1 MIVSILRAIGDIL
14 YPKRIF
20 SIQTDGTV
28 TVCETVEGKD
38 NLKSVELAPGVGYYN
53 PFNYQRTQYNKVASK
68 VFEFR
73 VYGEAYVETQVGN
86 FEERLKDYPPLP
98 EIVLDKRLV
107 KLKDSSKV

>member
-1 MIVSILRAIGDIL
+1 MIISILRAIGDIL

-20 SIQTDGTV
+20 SIQTDASV
-28 TVCETVEGKD
+28 TLCDTIKDKD
-38 NLKSVELAPGVGYYN
+38 NLKTVELAPGVGYHN

-68 VFEFR
+68 VFGFH
-73 VYGEAYVETQVGN
+73 VYGEAYVETQIGN
-86 FEERLKDYPPLP
+86 FEETLKDYPPLP